1 MKRFFL
7 SEYNQQPRL
16 LKNAKCLSNNSLL
29 VDHILPNIGLVYF
42 RSKRAGPSMFNQNNV
57 VGPLGELGL
66 KAKSNS
72 LIQCTSIQ
80 SVYNDNYRKHDML
93 YSILKIQNKHSPKV
107 GVDESHCEAVKG
119 FSISGLV
126 LKLLPVLLRVIQTN
140 NASTID

>member
-1 MKRFFL
+1 M
-7 SEYNQQPRL
+7 Q
-16 LKNAKCLSNNSLL
+16 KCLSNNSLL

-72 LIQCTSIQ
+72 LIQCTGIQ
-80 SVYNDNYRKHDML
+80 LVYNDKYRKHDML
-93 YSILKIQNKHSPKV
+93 YFILKIQNKHSPKV

-119 FSISGLV
+119 FRF
-126 LKLLPVLLRVIQTN
+126 PVQFSNFCSCYFEYHRRIMHRRLIKIVHLHQN
-140 NASTID
+140 P